1 MAMPYAL
8 EALSEMKRRVA
19 AINSIIERMAG
30 ADGKKVL
37 LLATRR
43 LGAYSGA
50 DFFYA
55 AGLDRLPTAVLDRLD
70 NRPLVQSIIS
80 SANEAGVT
88 IYPLYPTGLDSS
100 ILGADF
106 NIRGGASKVAAV
118 NPGGDTNS
126 IGTPD
131 EPGGVDNLILIN
143 EGSMLTE
150 VAKKTGGAFTWGTA
164 QIAALLPSIAEDVSD
179 YYSIA
184 YRVTPQR
191 DGVPRQVTVKTR
203 SRTYDV
209 RTRREVVE
217 RTDDARMN
225 DRVAAAVFGV
235 VPGSGLEV
243 TAEAGDV
250 KKEKNDSVL
259 PLKVRIAIGSLS
271 LVPQDGKHAGAFSI
285 YVVSANER
293 GELSEVTHQTRT
305 FDVPPDDIERAATG
319 YFTYELDMRVNDSA
333 DRVAVGV
340 LDEVSKVYGL
350 TSVPIVR

>member
-1 MAMPYAL
+1 MTTLPQTSPMRLPRPNPSHLAIPSAAGQPMA
-8 EALSEMKRRVA
+8 A
-19 AINSIIERMAG
+19 AAHPI
-30 ADGKKVL
+30 
-37 LLATRR
+37 
-43 LGAYSGA
+43 
-50 DFFYA
+50 A
-55 AGLDRLPTAVLDRLD
+55 AGLTGQDVWRVIRANLWL
-70 NRPLVQSIIS
+70 II
-80 SANEAGVT
+80 
-88 IYPLYPTGLDSS
+88 GLMV
-100 ILGADF
+100 
-106 NIRGGASKVAAV
+106 VAAV
-118 NPGGDTNS
+118 SGFFLNRWLAANYPKYTSTVFVAVKLPSQLPVVGGDTNS

-203 SRTYDV
+203 NRTYDV